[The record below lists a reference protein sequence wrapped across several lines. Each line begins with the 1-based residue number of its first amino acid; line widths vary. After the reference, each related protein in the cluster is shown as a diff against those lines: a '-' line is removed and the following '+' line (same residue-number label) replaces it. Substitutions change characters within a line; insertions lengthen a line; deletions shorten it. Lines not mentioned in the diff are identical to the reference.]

1 MKTMLG
7 LPLFLLV
14 SACGTDVLLGPP
26 VEASSRL
33 ATTDASADAAAPE
46 DASSQGGDAATPWDA
61 STTCDQCVVH
71 ERTCTSISVSL
82 GTFNPCGDAWALAY
96 SPDGA
101 LLAVAKT
108 GPNDVQ
114 VWRTSDG
121 SKAYDLHA
129 AEGHAFAVVFSPDGR
144 LLAAGGGWGGD
155 RVALY
160 DATSGAL
167 VRSLA
172 VSSGLYVGALA
183 FSPDGALVATG
194 GDVGPVEVWR
204 SSDGVRVLAIDIPGS
219 VHAVRFAPS
228 GTQLVVSS
236 VLGRTSVWN
245 LADGSQAREFEDS
258 VHGRSA
264 ASPSPDSAWLAISG
278 NGGELQVWDFRTGV
292 RTQTLTGHA
301 GGSMGYLEWIG
312 PDLLLSNDWDGTVRS
327 WPRGAQGTLVPG
339 GVWELSD
346 PGLPQQLY
354 GLAVAPGGARFAAG
368 GVRGGVAGFSF
379 GAL

>member
-1 MKTMLG
+1 MISLCRSLLRQEGIRVPSGGAPSFPQRVRAFALSEDLAAVVEPLLKTHEQTCAQLELLDDHVKQAVNTDERQKRLTTVPSVGPVAAATFVALVDDAERFASSARLCSYLG
-7 LPLFLLV
+7 LVPRDY
-14 SACGTDVLLGPP
+14 SSGEKQQRGHITKA
-26 VEASSRL
+26 ESSRL
-33 ATTDASADAAAPE
+33 
-46 DASSQGGDAATPWDA
+46 
-61 STTCDQCVVH
+61 
-71 ERTCTSISVSL
+71 RSL
-82 GTFNPCGDAWALAY
+82 P
-96 SPDGA
+96 S
-101 LLAVAKT
+101 
-108 GPNDVQ
+108 
-114 VWRTSDG
+114 
-121 SKAYDLHA
+121 
-129 AEGHAFAVVFSPDGR
+129 
-144 LLAAGGGWGGD
+144 
-155 RVALY
+155 
-160 DATSGAL
+160 

-236 VLGRTSVWN
+236 VLGRASVWN
-245 LADGSQAREFEDS
+245 LADGSQARELEDS